1 MADPKDNEKPQTD
14 ANAET
19 TNDSGQGLSIKGAS
33 VDKVAATPDTIE
45 DAVEAVTDATADD
58 AEPVD
63 HEVAEDTGQDDGNAP
78 TTDPDDVIDIPG
90 TPDVELPEATVAQH
104 PIPAPVTVKRVG
116 FFPLVLGGVVAA
128 GLGAAA
134 LYYADQQGWLGQDA
148 GNSEFQTKLDL
159 QAKEIAALQA
169 ALKEATEGTA
179 AQFDAL
185 SANTVDLAPL
195 ETSIAAL
202 QSTDTDTTTSVQ
214 ELATLLQATA
224 DRLAQLE
231 VQPIPKAELPT
242 EVVTAYEAQLTETLA
257 TIDGRF
263 SEMQTSQG
271 EVLTKLETE
280 LRAKLA
286 EIEAAQ
292 TSAKQSEADAQKA
305 ADLAAGR
312 AAALQIA
319 TALERGAGFADQLP
333 AISDTL
339 GLEVPAALSS
349 VAQDGAVSVDALRA
363 DFPALARTALA
374 DTAGSASG
382 DDSINPLTSIIMTQ
396 LGARSLEPREGNSPD
411 AILSRAEAAVGKGD
425 IDTALGELAALPPE
439 GQTAFADW
447 IAQATALRDA
457 KRAAAELT
465 SQLNNQ

>member
-1 MADPKDNEKPQTD
+1 MLGDRGFWQFHVGCAGN
-14 ANAET
+14 
-19 TNDSGQGLSIKGAS
+19 
-33 VDKVAATPDTIE
+33 
-45 DAVEAVTDATADD
+45 
-58 AEPVD
+58 VD
-63 HEVAEDTGQDDGNAP
+63 HV
-78 TTDPDDVIDIPG
+78 V
-90 TPDVELPEATVAQH
+90 
-104 PIPAPVTVKRVG
+104 RVCC
-116 FFPLVLGGVVAA
+116 GGVVAA

-280 LRAKLA
+280 LRGNRPIV
-286 EIEAAQ
+286 EH
-292 TSAKQSEADAQKA
+292 S
-305 ADLAAGR
+305 DLTFVR
-312 AAALQIA
+312 NH
-319 TALERGAGFADQLP
+319 TP
-333 AISDTL
+333 
-339 GLEVPAALSS
+339 P
-349 VAQDGAVSVDALRA
+349 LR
-363 DFPALARTALA
+363 
-374 DTAGSASG
+374 S
-382 DDSINPLTSIIMTQ
+382 
-396 LGARSLEPREGNSPD
+396 
-411 AILSRAEAAVGKGD
+411 
-425 IDTALGELAALPPE
+425 
-439 GQTAFADW
+439 TAFTRSNLCLF
-447 IAQATALRDA
+447 IR
-457 KRAAAELT
+457 KRRAW
-465 SQLNNQ
+465 SDK